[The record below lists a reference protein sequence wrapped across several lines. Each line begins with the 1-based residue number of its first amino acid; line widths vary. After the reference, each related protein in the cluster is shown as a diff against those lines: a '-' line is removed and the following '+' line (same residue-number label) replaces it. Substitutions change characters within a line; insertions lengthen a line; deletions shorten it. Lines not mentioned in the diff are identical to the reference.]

1 MASIRP
7 HDRLS
12 VDPVL
17 HFRSLSPTGS
27 PPFVTHATG
36 GVAGVRSVGRSIRPH
51 SVARLQCGTSSHWG
65 SSAASRAHGRRLS
78 QSHFSYCFIIRVVKR
93 RRRRHQRSEGGGE
106 RGRERGGQSFINTY
120 IYLILKSQEWRV
132 WEISWEC

>member
-27 PPFVTHATG
+27 PPFVTHATGGGGGGGG

-106 RGRERGGQSFINTY
+106 GESGADKVS
-120 IYLILKSQEWRV
+120 
-132 WEISWEC
+132 